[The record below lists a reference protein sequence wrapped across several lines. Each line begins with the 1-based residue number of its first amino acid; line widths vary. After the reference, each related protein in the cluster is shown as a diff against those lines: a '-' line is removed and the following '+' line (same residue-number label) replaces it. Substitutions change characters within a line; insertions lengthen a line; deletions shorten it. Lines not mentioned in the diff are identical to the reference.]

1 MNKRKVLQKKIFNV
15 SRRFRG
21 LQRVTKALL
30 STKHPLLAHL
40 IPIRR
45 CNLSCTYC
53 NEFDNFSPPVLTK
66 EMIRRVDT
74 LAKLGTAV
82 VTISG
87 GEPFLHPDLDLI
99 IAQIRSRKMLSG
111 VITNGYLLNEKRI
124 TQLNKVG
131 LEYMQISIDNVNP
144 DDVSKKSLKVLD
156 AKLLMLSRHAEFDVN
171 INSVLGSGICFPDDA
186 LTVARRAVDLGFSS
200 TLGIIHDGSG

>member
-1 MNKRKVLQKKIFNV
+1 
-15 SRRFRG
+15 
-21 LQRVTKALL
+21 
-30 STKHPLLAHL
+30 
-40 IPIRR
+40 
-45 CNLSCTYC
+45 
-53 NEFDNFSPPVLTK
+53 
-66 EMIRRVDT
+66 MIRRVDT

-144 DDVSKKSLKVLD
+144 DAVSKKSLKVLD
-156 AKLLMLSRHAEFDVN
+156 AKLLMLSRYAEFDVN

-186 LTVARRAVDLGFSS
+186 LTVARRAVKLGVSS
-200 TLGIIHDGSG
+200 TLGIIHDGSGQLRPLSKKERSVYREIQKLGKRSFARFNQFQENFQ

>member
-1 MNKRKVLQKKIFNV
+1 
-15 SRRFRG
+15 
-21 LQRVTKALL
+21 
-30 STKHPLLAHL
+30 
-40 IPIRR
+40 
-45 CNLSCTYC
+45 
-53 NEFDNFSPPVLTK
+53 
-66 EMIRRVDT
+66 MIRRVDT

-156 AKLLMLSRHAEFDVN
+156 ANFWCYPGLEH
-171 INSVLGSGICFPDDA
+171 FP
-186 LTVARRAVDLGFSS
+186 
-200 TLGIIHDGSG
+200 

>member
-82 VTISG
+82 VTIRG

-124 TQLNKVG
+124 TQLIKVG
-131 LEYMQISIDNVNP
+131 LEYMQISIDNIIICDNFIY
-144 DDVSKKSLKVLD
+144 KI
-156 AKLLMLSRHAEFDVN
+156 KLLL
-171 INSVLGSGICFPDDA
+171 
-186 LTVARRAVDLGFSS
+186 
-200 TLGIIHDGSG
+200 